1 MRDLY
6 IDFDG
11 VIRDTIKVSYKM
23 MEDLGIKLSD
33 REKVIKFYQEIDW
46 NYLLNISEE
55 INKAYYYINVI
66 QNEKI
71 FNPKILTTVNSL
83 EEIKAK
89 LNDIRKNCKEVSVI
103 SSPSGI
109 SKAFLVNPKNSILVD
124 DYKGN
129 LYSWEKEGG
138 IGIKFDNAISDEF
151 ATTNS
156 LEIFTKKELCKNLT
170 LRR

>member
-11 VIRDTIKVSYKM
+11 VIRDTIKVSYRM

-46 NYLLNISEE
+46 NYLLNIS
-55 INKAYYYINVI
+55 
-66 QNEKI
+66 
-71 FNPKILTTVNSL
+71 

-109 SKAFLVNPKNSILVD
+109 SKAFLVNPKNSI
-124 DYKGN
+124 
-129 LYSWEKEGG
+129 
-138 IGIKFDNAISDEF
+138 
-151 ATTNS
+151 NS
-156 LEIFTKKELCKNLT
+156 LEAFTKKELFKKLI
-170 LRR
+170 LRRN